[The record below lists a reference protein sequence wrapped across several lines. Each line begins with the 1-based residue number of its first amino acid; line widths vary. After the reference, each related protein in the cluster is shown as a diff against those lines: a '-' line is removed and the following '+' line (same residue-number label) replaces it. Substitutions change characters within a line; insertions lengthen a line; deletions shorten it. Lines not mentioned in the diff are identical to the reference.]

1 MTEQQYIKMC
11 LNILNNKT
19 WYRRITASVSHRFAN
34 EYKSLIG
41 EAYYIGLIDQD
52 TYNFLDNKF
61 PRMATFYALP
71 KVHKSLK
78 APPGRP
84 IVSAI
89 GSLTEN
95 ASRFVDF
102 FLTPHVRRLPSYVRD
117 TLDLLK
123 QIEGVAVPPDALLV
137 TLDVE
142 ALYSS
147 IPHEQG
153 VGMVRSFLME
163 EDHHAWPFN
172 DFVLK

>member
-1 MTEQQYIKMC
+1 M
-11 LNILNNKT
+11 
-19 WYRRITASVSHRFAN
+19 
-34 EYKSLIG
+34 
-41 EAYYIGLIDQD
+41 
-52 TYNFLDNKF
+52 
-61 PRMATFYALP
+61 
-71 KVHKSLK
+71 
-78 APPGRP
+78 
-84 IVSAI
+84 SAI

-102 FLTPHVRRLPSYVRD
+102 FLTPHVRQLPYVRD

-153 VGMVRSFLME
+153 VRMVRSFLME
-163 EDHHAWPFN
+163 ENHHARLFN